1 MPALTLA
8 RIEELAARG
17 ESEFLE
23 LKQSTAQLRE
33 AAQTICGMLNRPQ
46 PNGRYVLFGVA
57 PDGTPVG
64 QQVGERT
71 IEQVA
76 AEIREIRPQ
85 VSPRVD
91 RVPVADGREVIAVAV
106 PAADKPP
113 YTYKHR
119 PYRRV
124 GNTTSV
130 MPEAEY
136 QRILIERAHQEDA
149 RWENQPAEGWSIDE
163 LDAARIRNIIEL
175 ARQCGRLDT
184 PDDDPARLLR
194 GLGLYTNGVLQKSAV
209 VLFGKTKQI
218 TARMSQCLLRV
229 ARFRGSRGTAHS
241 EFLDN
246 RQFRGNAFELLEHAE
261 RFLSENVSISSKIGE
276 DHMQRLDEPLYPL
289 AAIREALV
297 NALCHRDYSIAGGS
311 IGIAVY
317 NNRLEV
323 TSTGSLPFGLTP
335 QGLLEMPVSKPW
347 NPSIARAFF
356 CCGYFENWGQG
367 IEKMAK
373 LAVNAGLPRPEI
385 LDENGCVTVRFRN
398 DRRTTQHS
406 ATDDRKQAVLSL
418 LKRVDDNGLSKREI
432 QDRLV
437 PPASERQVR
446 RALEELKKEKLV
458 TYTQS
463 GPAARWRLLSDAER
477 QRLVVE
483 RAVGFD
489 DDDIPF

>member
-163 LDAARIRNIIEL
+163 LVQPGSAISSSWRGSA
-175 ARQCGRLDT
+175 GGWT
-184 PDDDPARLLR
+184 PLTTTLR
-194 GLGLYTNGVLQKSAV
+194 GCCGDWACTRTECCRNRPSCCSEKPSRSQRGCRSACCALRDFEALGAPPIRSFWTTGSFGEMLSSCSNMRNDFYLRMFPSQAKSA
-209 VLFGKTKQI
+209 KT
-218 TARMSQCLLRV
+218 TCNVWMS
-229 ARFRGSRGTAHS
+229 
-241 EFLDN
+241 
-246 RQFRGNAFELLEHAE
+246 
-261 RFLSENVSISSKIGE
+261 LST
-276 DHMQRLDEPLYPL
+276 R
-289 AAIREALV
+289 
-297 NALCHRDYSIAGGS
+297 
-311 IGIAVY
+311 
-317 NNRLEV
+317 
-323 TSTGSLPFGLTP
+323 
-335 QGLLEMPVSKPW
+335 
-347 NPSIARAFF
+347 
-356 CCGYFENWGQG
+356 
-367 IEKMAK
+367 
-373 LAVNAGLPRPEI
+373 
-385 LDENGCVTVRFRN
+385 
-398 DRRTTQHS
+398 
-406 ATDDRKQAVLSL
+406 
-418 LKRVDDNGLSKREI
+418 
-432 QDRLV
+432 
-437 PPASERQVR
+437 
-446 RALEELKKEKLV
+446 
-458 TYTQS
+458 
-463 GPAARWRLLSDAER
+463 
-477 QRLVVE
+477 
-483 RAVGFD
+483 
-489 DDDIPF
+489 